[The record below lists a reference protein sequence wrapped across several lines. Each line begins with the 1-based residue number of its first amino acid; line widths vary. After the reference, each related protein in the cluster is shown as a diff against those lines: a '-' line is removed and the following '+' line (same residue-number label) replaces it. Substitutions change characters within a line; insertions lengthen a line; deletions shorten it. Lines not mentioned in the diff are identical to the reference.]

1 MKVLENDCEGMI
13 EKDKIT
19 KKINNGFPIAKSAGW
34 SSIKIDAIRHEVRF
48 CKRVQVVV
56 VPIIHY

>member
-34 SSIKIDAIRHEVRF
+34 SSIKIDAIRHEV
-48 CKRVQVVV
+48 
-56 VPIIHY
+56 